1 MVTAPVAPEML
12 IFVPAT
18 MEVTPEL
25 VMVTA
30 PVAPETLIPDPATLE
45 VTPVLVI
52 VNVSVALTT
61 AETPVPVEKSNV
73 SPSAIVSVVEPS
85 DIIKSSIVPGEDPEL
100 AAVNLPC

>member
-1 MVTAPVAPEML
+1 MVTAPVAPEIL

-18 MEVTPEL
+18 IEVTPIL
-25 VMVTA
+25 GNVTA
-30 PVAPETLIPDPATLE
+30 PVAPDTLIPVLATAE

-73 SPSAIVSVVEPS
+73 SPSAIV
-85 DIIKSSIVPGEDPEL
+85 
-100 AAVNLPC
+100 